1 MQVGG
6 RAPRIAAAMQLGG
19 RAWISLV
26 LGQARHAGAPTSAA
40 VLARH
45 CSRLSH
51 SLVKLTRHGW
61 IFLAPRQARHA
72 GSCAPPP
79 SRRWWRARRRVVR
92 RAEDLGA
99 HRLSRFSLHSK
110 RVFSLCSARRTRALL
125 RLKADLLGKHP
136 SKWDSRSSALGA
148 RQARTQT
155 SKLHTEN
162 NIRFAC
168 LASGTKNIPC
178 LASGTKNIP
187 FQKRSRARISSYEA
201 ARAQR
206 TLLENFY
213 RGTRLDTCMRLARCA
228 HTCIQNISK
237 STFFF

>member
-6 RAPRIAAAMQLGG
+6 RAPRIAAAMQLDG

-61 IFLAPRQARHA
+61 IFLASRQARHA

-99 HRLSRFSLHSK
+99 HRRDAIGGSSRFSLHSK
-110 RVFSLCSARRTRALL
+110 RVFSPSRTRGTRVLL
-125 RLKADLLGKHP
+125 SLMADLLGKHP
-136 SKWDSRSSALGA
+136 NKWDSRSSALGA

-155 SKLHTEN
+155 RKIHTEN
-162 NIRFAC
+162 HIRFAC
-168 LASGTKNIPC
+168 LASGTK
-178 LASGTKNIP
+178 AY
-187 FQKRSRARISSYEA
+187 RA
-201 ARAQR
+201 
-206 TLLENFY
+206 
-213 RGTRLDTCMRLARCA
+213 
-228 HTCIQNISK
+228 
-237 STFFF
+237 

>member
-1 MQVGG
+1 MSRPGQPCSS
-6 RAPRIAAAMQLGG
+6 ADARIAAAMQLGG
-19 RAWISLV
+19 RAWISLA

-51 SLVKLTRHGW
+51 LLVKLTRHGW
-61 IFLAPRQARHA
+61 IFLASRQARHA

-92 RAEDLGA
+92 CAEDLGA
-99 HRLSRFSLHSK
+99 HRRDAICGFSRFSLHSK

-148 RQARTQT
+148 RQGRTQT
-155 SKLHTEN
+155 RKLHTETHIN
-162 NIRFAC
+162 CAC
-168 LASGTKNIPC
+168 LASGT
-178 LASGTKNIP
+178 
-187 FQKRSRARISSYEA
+187 
-201 ARAQR
+201 
-206 TLLENFY
+206 
-213 RGTRLDTCMRLARCA
+213 
-228 HTCIQNISK
+228 
-237 STFFF
+237 